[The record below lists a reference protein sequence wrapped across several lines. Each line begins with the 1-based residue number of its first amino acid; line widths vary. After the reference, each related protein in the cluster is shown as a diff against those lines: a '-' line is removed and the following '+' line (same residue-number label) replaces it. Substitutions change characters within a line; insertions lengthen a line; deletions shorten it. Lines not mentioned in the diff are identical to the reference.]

1 VYSSD
6 KIKKVKCG
14 MVETKDGTPEG
25 LKRGKRVVAYLS
37 AEVMADLE
45 RVAQHYS
52 LSKSEVIAEAV
63 KEMGAQLCAKEFPL
77 ERFG

>member
-1 VYSSD
+1 
-6 KIKKVKCG
+6 
-14 MVETKDGTPEG
+14 MVETKDGTREG
-25 LKRGKRVVAYLS
+25 LKDFAGRGKRVVAYLN

-63 KEMGAQLCAKEFPL
+63 KEMAAQLCAKDFSL
-77 ERFG
+77 EQFG